1 MRLRKVLVDYNGLK
15 GSVSMSH
22 LVLILRRPKM
32 IYSTIL
38 TFGHLTQLPFEK
50 PSSKVKVTCSFNKVL
65 AMAVMFGSNTFAFG
79 GFPFE
84 ISQS

>member
-38 TFGHLTQLPFEK
+38 TFGHLTQLSFEK